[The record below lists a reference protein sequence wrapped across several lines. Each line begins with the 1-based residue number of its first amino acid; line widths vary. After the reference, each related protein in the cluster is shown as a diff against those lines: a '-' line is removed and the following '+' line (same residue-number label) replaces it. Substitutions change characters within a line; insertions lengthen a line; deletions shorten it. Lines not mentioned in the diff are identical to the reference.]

1 MSAITKY
8 SNYAQFQQCNSKL
21 NTMIKFDQS
30 GNVGEV
36 IGSNGSAG
44 LVWVPAGSG
53 PIGPTGPQGPTGAT
67 GPQGDTGATGPQGDT
82 GATGPQGPTGPQ
94 GDPAD
99 ASLWSTFPA
108 IQTVDAS
115 GNDISDVKNIGITGY
130 IQNDAKLSLNFDID
144 NPSIGMVDDAA
155 SILLQDGT
163 MNFTSVASGN
173 QVNIF
178 RGENISSY
186 DSTGNYAAFLQPPSN
201 DNYNRFLNAR
211 GVNSV
216 ALFGVPDNNPTIQL
230 SNTPE
235 TTYSRSDLSSLYYN
249 NGTIETA
256 RLDSTAGT
264 LTLYDG
270 TDTSILSTT
279 NLTFNG
285 LSIESI
291 PNTFD
296 FTINSIPYSFSCVTS
311 GKQYTM
317 VPQSSFSITLTDT
330 QLLLDTL
337 IDFSTNFLS
346 AVIYRDNVFY
356 PLQVDLVTGHLIV
369 LTGNFSGTQTIYFSG
384 IIFSS

>member
-1 MSAITKY
+1 M
-8 SNYAQFQQCNSKL
+8 
-21 NTMIKFDQS
+21 
-30 GNVGEV
+30 
-36 IGSNGSAG
+36 
-44 LVWVPAGSG
+44 
-53 PIGPTGPQGPTGAT
+53 
-67 GPQGDTGATGPQGDT
+67 
-82 GATGPQGPTGPQ
+82 
-94 GDPAD
+94 
-99 ASLWSTFPA
+99 WSTFPA
-108 IQTVDAS
+108 IQTIDAS
-115 GNDISDVKNIGITGY
+115 GNDISDVKNISITGY

-144 NPSIGMVDDAA
+144 NPSIGMSDDAA
-155 SILLQDGT
+155 SVLLQDGT

-186 DSTGNYAAFLQPPSN
+186 DSTGNYAVFLQPPSN
-201 DNYNRFLNAR
+201 DNYNRYLAAR

-235 TTYSRSDLSSLYYN
+235 TTYSRLDLSSLYYN

-279 NLTFNG
+279 QLTFNG
-285 LSIESI
+285 VPLSAGPTGATGATGATGPQGDTGASGTGI

-296 FTINSIPYSFSCVTS
+296 FTINSIPFSFSCVTS

-356 PLQVDLVTGHLIV
+356 PLQVDLVTGRLIV